1 MAYVVY
7 DTLLGKDA
15 AASCRKIRVD
25 KHVSLDDAKRSAQM
39 RFIRMVRAPQ
49 PGDNTSLERVT
60 VETADGQIVF
70 ELPTP
75 SLN

>member
-25 KHVSLDDAKRSAQM
+25 KHASLDDAKRSAQM
-39 RFIRMVRAPQ
+39 RFIRLARAPQ
-49 PGDNTSLERVT
+49 PGGNSNLEQVT
-60 VETADGQIVF
+60 VEAIGGQIVF

-75 SLN
+75 PLS

>member
-15 AASCRKIRVD
+15 VASRRKIRID
-25 KHVSLDDAKRSAQM
+25 KHTSLDDAKRSAQM
-39 RFIRMVRAPQ
+39 RFIRLARAPQ
-49 PGDNTSLERVT
+49 PGNNSALERVT
-60 VETADGQIVF
+60 VETTDGQIVF